1 MSDDRDRNETE
12 VRSALIDVLAA
23 SELDYGKVLE
33 LAHLLSKEDKE
44 NIRFSVDAGHVSRL
58 GLELVSKQETAIAEL
73 IKNAYDADASEVTVT
88 FIASDTPGGTLE
100 VVDTGSGMSREQL
113 LHGFMRISTVDK
125 VSEPKSPLYNRQRA
139 GRKGIGRFAAQRL
152 GRRLSIATQQ
162 KGVDYSLLLVID
174 WDTFLTGID
183 LHMVANQVR
192 VEPPLD
198 FSGTKLTIHSLRD
211 SWSEAQIRR
220 AYRFVSDLL
229 QPFPLKAT
237 TPKPLSDTV
246 DPGFDVNFY
255 RDDGIRS
262 VLIASQEQ
270 NIVSNAVGHITAW
283 VEPGGKAY
291 VSLSSD
297 KYAVDYDR
305 VELTIDPKSRARG
318 TEKVL
323 DYKLLD
329 GVYLSAHYFIQDELP
344 GGTRGMVRDVLN
356 RTGGVRVYRNGFRVL
371 PYGETFDDW
380 LTLQR
385 SSALRELLPPHHNTN
400 FLGFVELEDVL
411 GERFQETASRE
422 GLIENDAFHQLQDFV
437 YKSLVAG
444 VVEIAR
450 ARKRKLFAKDKKLE
464 GRNAEGVAQDVRSQ
478 AAQVAEQ
485 LRTLAESATP
495 PPKDNQK
502 NLDFTNDDNS
512 APTTDAGD
520 AASKLNS
527 LAEQVEA
534 IGNASQSVLEEV
546 GMLRVLAS
554 LGLTIGEFTH
564 EVRHALAALGAV
576 IETVDSDA
584 FPNGAANELSS
595 HVILLREYM
604 RYFDTAVTQNAHRKL
619 EAHELRD
626 VVSEFVS
633 VVRPT
638 FARQGVEVVTRF
650 QGYDL
655 FTRPMHKSELAS
667 TFLNLFTNSLK
678 AIHRAG
684 VSGKILIFCSF
695 SEDYLQIDF
704 SDNGDGIP
712 VENREKIFEPFFT
725 TSTPPSSSASHDE
738 QLVGTGLGLKIVRDI
753 LESAGGDIEVS
764 DPESGYSTC
773 IRITIPRAR
782 EDQIDDEQY

>member
-1 MSDDRDRNETE
+1 MKAKSP
-12 VRSALIDVLAA
+12 
-23 SELDYGKVLE
+23 KVL
-33 LAHLLSKEDKE
+33 
-44 NIRFSVDAGHVSRL
+44 
-58 GLELVSKQETAIAEL
+58 
-73 IKNAYDADASEVTVT
+73 
-88 FIASDTPGGTLE
+88 
-100 VVDTGSGMSREQL
+100 SG
-113 LHGFMRISTVDK
+113 
-125 VSEPKSPLYNRQRA
+125 
-139 GRKGIGRFAAQRL
+139 
-152 GRRLSIATQQ
+152 
-162 KGVDYSLLLVID
+162 
-174 WDTFLTGID
+174 
-183 LHMVANQVR
+183 
-192 VEPPLD
+192 
-198 FSGTKLTIHSLRD
+198 
-211 SWSEAQIRR
+211 
-220 AYRFVSDLL
+220 
-229 QPFPLKAT
+229 
-237 TPKPLSDTV
+237 TV

-255 RDDGIRS
+255 RDDGARN

-297 KYAVDYDR
+297 KFSVDYDR
-305 VELTIDPKSRARG
+305 VELTIDQKSRARG

-437 YKSLVAG
+437 YRALVAG

-450 ARKRKLFAKDKKLE
+450 ARKRKLFAKDKKIE
-464 GRNAEGVAQDVRSQ
+464 GRNAEGVAQDVRTQ

-495 PPKDNQK
+495 NSQDNQK
-502 NLDFTNDDNS
+502 TLDFTNDDS
-512 APTTDAGD
+512 TTQSTESDD
-520 AASKLNS
+520 AALKLNS

-576 IETVDSDA
+576 IETVNSDA
-584 FPNGAANELSS
+584 LPDGAANELSS

-626 VVSEFVS
+626 IVSEFVS

-638 FARQGVEVVTRF
+638 FARQGVEVITRF

-667 TFLNLFTNSLK
+667 TFLNLFTNALK

-684 VSGKILIFCSF
+684 VSGKILISCSF
-695 SEDYLQIDF
+695 LEDYLQIDF

-712 VENREKIFEPFFT
+712 VENRERIFEPFFT

>member
-12 VRSALIDVLAA
+12 VRSALIDVLGA

-33 LAHLLSKEDKE
+33 LAHLLSKEDKD

-73 IKNAYDADASEVTVT
+73 IKNAYDADAGNVTVT

-125 VSEPKSPLYNRQRA
+125 VSEPKSPVYNRQRA

-162 KGVDYSLLLVID
+162 NGVDYSLLLVID

-237 TPKPLSDTV
+237 SPKVLSGII

-255 RDDGIRS
+255 RDDGTQS

-297 KYAVDYDR
+297 KYAVHYDR

-323 DYKLLD
+323 DYKLLG

-450 ARKRKLFAKDKKLE
+450 ARKKKLFAKDKKQE
-464 GRNAEGVAQDVRSQ
+464 GRNAEGVAQDVRTQ
-478 AAQVAEQ
+478 AAHVAEQ
-485 LRTLAESATP
+485 LRTLAESASP
-495 PPKDNQK
+495 NSQENQK
-502 NLDFTNDDNS
+502 NLDFTDDDS
-512 APTTDAGD
+512 TPPSTDAGD

-584 FPNGAANELSS
+584 LPNGAASELSS

-638 FARQGVEVVTRF
+638 FARQGVEVITRF

-684 VSGKILIFCSF
+684 VSGQILISCSF
-695 SEDYLQIDF
+695 LDDFLQIDF

-725 TSTPPSSSASHDE
+725 TSTPPSFSASHDE

>member
-12 VRSALIDVLAA
+12 VRSALISALGA

-33 LAHLLSKEDKE
+33 LAHLLSKEDKD

-73 IKNAYDADASEVTVT
+73 IKNAYDADATDVTVT
-88 FIASDTPGGTLE
+88 FIASDTPGGILE

-113 LHGFMRISTVDK
+113 LQGFMRISTVDK
-125 VSEPKSPLYNRQRA
+125 VSEPRSPLYDRQRA

-229 QPFPLKAT
+229 QPFPLKAKS
-237 TPKPLSDTV
+237 PKVLSGTV

-255 RDDGIRS
+255 RDDGARN

-297 KYAVDYDR
+297 KFSVDYDR
-305 VELTIDPKSRARG
+305 VELTIDQKSRARG

-437 YKSLVAG
+437 YRALVAG

-450 ARKRKLFAKDKKLE
+450 ARKRKLFAKDKKIE
-464 GRNAEGVAQDVRSQ
+464 GRNAEGVAQDVRTQ

-495 PPKDNQK
+495 NSQDNQK
-502 NLDFTNDDNS
+502 TLDFTNDDS
-512 APTTDAGD
+512 TTQSTESDD
-520 AASKLNS
+520 AALKLNS

-576 IETVDSDA
+576 IETVNSDA
-584 FPNGAANELSS
+584 LPDGAANELSS

-626 VVSEFVS
+626 IVSEFVS

-638 FARQGVEVVTRF
+638 FARQGVEVITRF

-667 TFLNLFTNSLK
+667 TFLNLFTNALK

-684 VSGKILIFCSF
+684 VSGKILISCSF
-695 SEDYLQIDF
+695 LEDYLQIDF

-712 VENREKIFEPFFT
+712 VENRERIFEPFFT

>member
-1 MSDDRDRNETE
+1 MSDDIKSKGDE
-12 VRSALIDVLAA
+12 VRSALMNVLGEA
-23 SELDYGKVLE
+23 ELDYGRVLE
-33 LAHLLSKEDKE
+33 LAHELSKEDKD

-73 IKNAYDADASEVTVT
+73 IKNAYDADAEDVKVT
-88 FIASDTPGGTLE
+88 FTASDIPGGTLE
-100 VVDTGSGMSREQL
+100 VVDSGGGMSREQL

-125 VSEPKSPLYNRQRA
+125 VSEPRSPYYNRQRA

-152 GRRLSIATQQ
+152 GRRLTIATQQ
-162 KGVDYSLLLVID
+162 EGVDFSLLLIID
-174 WDTFLTGID
+174 WDTFLTGVD

-192 VEPPLD
+192 VESPLE
-198 FSGTKLTIHSLRD
+198 FVGTALTIHSLRD

-229 QPFPLKAT
+229 QPFPLKVRNVVAMPVNT
-237 TPKPLSDTV
+237 

-255 RDDGIRS
+255 RNDGS
-262 VLIASQEQ
+262 QNTLIASQEQ
-270 NIVSNAVGHITAW
+270 NIIANAVGHITGW

-291 VSLSSD
+291 VSLTSD
-297 KYAVDYDR
+297 KFAVDYTR
-305 VELTIDPKSRARG
+305 VELPIDQKSRARG
-318 TEKVL
+318 IEKVL
-323 DYKLLD
+323 DYNLLE
-329 GVYLSAHYFIQDELP
+329 GVYLSVYYFIQDELP
-344 GGTRGMVRDVLN
+344 SGTRGMVRDVLN

-400 FLGFVELEDVL
+400 FLGFVELEDID

-422 GLIENDAFHQLQDFV
+422 GLIENDAFSQLQDFV
-437 YKSLVAG
+437 YRALVAG
-444 VVEIAR
+444 VVEVAR
-450 ARKRKLFAKDKKLE
+450 ARKRKLFAKDKPSE
-464 GRNAEGVAQDVRSQ
+464 PRSAEQISHDVRVKASN
-478 AAQVAEQ
+478 VADQ
-485 LRTLAESATP
+485 LRTLAESAHSGSSES
-495 PPKDNQK
+495 QK
-502 NLDFTNDDNS
+502 SLDFTDDS
-512 APTTDAGD
+512 SKTTDWGGD
-520 AASKLNS
+520 NAATALTE
-527 LAEQVEA
+527 LADQVEA
-534 IGNASQSVLEEV
+534 IGNASQAVLEEV

-576 IETVDSDA
+576 IETAGSSSLTGGVVS
-584 FPNGAANELSS
+584 ELSS
-595 HVILLREYM
+595 HVMLLREYM

-626 VVSEFVS
+626 IVSEFVS

-638 FARQGVEVVTRF
+638 FARQGVEVTTRF

-655 FTRPMHKSELAS
+655 FTRPMHKSEWAS

-684 VSGKILIFCSF
+684 VSGKILISCAFVEEF
-695 SEDYLQIDF
+695 LQIDF

-712 VENREKIFEPFFT
+712 AQNRERIFEPFFT

-753 LESAGGDIEVS
+753 LESAGGDIEVV
-764 DPESGYSTC
+764 DPEVGYSTC
-773 IRITIPRAR
+773 IRVTIPRAR
-782 EDQIDDEQY
+782 KDQINDEQY